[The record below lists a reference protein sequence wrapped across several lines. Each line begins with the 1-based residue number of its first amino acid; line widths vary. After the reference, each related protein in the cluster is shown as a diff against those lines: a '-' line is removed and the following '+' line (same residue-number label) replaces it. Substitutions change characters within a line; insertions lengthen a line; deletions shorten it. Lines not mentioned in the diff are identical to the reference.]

1 MMNTFTVHILAADR
15 ALYEGECESLVIPTP
30 WGQYGILAHHCKAIC
45 AIKAGLLT
53 YRAPGDSDKY
63 AAVSDGLVKIENN
76 DVLVLVDTAERPE
89 EIDINKAK
97 AKADAAK
104 EAMLQKRS
112 IREYHEAQATLA
124 RALSRMDVHKKHFE

>member
-1 MMNTFTVHILAADR
+1 MSSFSVHILAADKV
-15 ALYEGECESLVIPTP
+15 LYEGDCESLIIPTP

-45 AIKAGLLT
+45 AIVAGRLT
-53 YRAPGDSDKY
+53 YRVPGGKDRY
-63 AAVSDGLVKIENN
+63 AAVSDGLVKIEDN

-89 EIDINKAK
+89 EIDINNVRRA
-97 AKADAAK
+97 ADASR

-112 IREYHEAQATLA
+112 IREYREAQATLA